1 MKNNTK
7 YEIIYILKI
16 SVANNPEYQSTLI
29 AKNLQSN
36 KHKHV

>member
-7 YEIIYILKI
+7 YEII